1 LEKRAVVENVVA
13 QDAIVRAQS
22 LSFLALTEL
31 SQSVQVNG
39 LQLAPSNERA
49 QLTVIEN
56 KRLRLL
62 GPG

>member
-31 SQSVQVNG
+31 SQNVQVND